1 MNLKELML
9 FCLFI
14 LIFLFGMYLL
24 RSGLFNL
31 SGKRMNEALKS
42 ITDKP
47 WKGFLAGTFITG
59 ILQSSSAVTVMTVG
73 LVSAGSMGF
82 QQSIGIIL
90 GSNIGTTVTAEF
102 MTFPLEKGIVPG
114 AIIGAVLILF
124 SHYYLRS
131 IGFIIFGLSSIFS
144 AIEGFKSLAIPLS
157 SYKYFSTI
165 MNEMEQHLFIAL
177 VVGAILTAII
187 HSSSATIG
195 ICMGFL
201 ASGDLSVQSSISI
214 MLGANIGTCVTAY
227 LASVGAG
234 KEAKLTSYAHIW
246 LNLLGAIF
254 FFPFI
259 GQLEAAA
266 AFLTE
271 VKSVQLAH
279 ASVIYNVI
287 CSSVMLPFSAVFS
300 KFLIKMHGRE

>member
-1 MNLKELML
+1 MILKELLL

-14 LIFLFGMYLL
+14 SIFLLGMYLL

-31 SGKRMNEALKS
+31 SGKRMNDALK
-42 ITDKP
+42 TVTNKP
-47 WKGFLAGTFITG
+47 WKGFLAGTVMTG
-59 ILQSSSAVTVMTVG
+59 ILQSSTAVTVMTVG

-102 MTFPLEKGIVPG
+102 MAFPLEKGIVPG
-114 AIIGAVLILF
+114 AIIGAILILF
-124 SHYYLRS
+124 SHFHLRS
-131 IGFIIFGLSSIFS
+131 VGFIIFGLSAIFT

-165 MNEMEQHLFIAL
+165 MEQMDQHLIIAL
-177 VVGAILTAII
+177 IVGAIITAII

-214 MLGANIGTCVTAY
+214 MLGANIGTCITAY
-227 LASVGAG
+227 LASIGAG

-246 LNLLGAIF
+246 LNLLGAII

-266 AFLTE
+266 AFLTHE
-271 VKSVQLAH
+271 KGVQLAH
-279 ASVIYNVI
+279 ASVIYNAA
-287 CSSVMLPFSAVFS
+287 CSLVMLPFTGLFS
-300 KFLIKMHGRE
+300 RFLVRLHGRK